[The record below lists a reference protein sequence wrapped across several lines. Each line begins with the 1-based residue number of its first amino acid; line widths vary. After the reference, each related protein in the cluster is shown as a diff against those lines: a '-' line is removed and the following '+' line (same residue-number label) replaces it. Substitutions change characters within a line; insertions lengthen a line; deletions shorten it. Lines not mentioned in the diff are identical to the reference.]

1 LTLIRRVEP
10 AEGPD
15 DGSNPLRFEKG
26 RVVPDLEG
34 RIPAGPNARI
44 AIYCVIQAPPGSEK
58 PSLVMEFSRDGQ
70 VLGQGEAPLPG
81 PDRNGRIPYIAE
93 VPAAGWPAGQYEVRA
108 VLMAGGKAAAEERLA
123 FVIE

>member
-1 LTLIRRVEP
+1 
-10 AEGPD
+10 
-15 DGSNPLRFEKG
+15 
-26 RVVPDLEG
+26 
-34 RIPAGPNARI
+34 
-44 AIYCVIQAPPGSEK
+44 
-58 PSLVMEFSRDGQ
+58 MEFSRDGQ